1 VGNEQRGATHAA
13 KGTVDGG
20 ARISLVVIVCLE
32 EMLALRD
39 FELVLGISTICHKGR
54 AAGLAAVVAMAYDGG
69 RRCAVELVLD
79 STAEAGAFD

>member
-1 VGNEQRGATHAA
+1 MGNEQRGATHAA
-13 KGTVDGG
+13 KGAVDGG
-20 ARISLVVIVCLE
+20 ARISLVVVICLE